1 MLVLP
6 LVMTSLIL
14 GLAGNKRSKFNRQA
28 GLAILYYLS
37 TTLLAAIIGKLS
49 VDHIFFVSQSNLIYK
64 LSSLIKSWSTKFNV
78 DRFLLR

>member
-37 TTLLAAIIGKLS
+37 TTLLAAIIGNFSYL
-49 VDHIFFVSQSNLIYK
+49 VDHRPAISRL
-64 LSSLIKSWSTKFNV
+64 
-78 DRFLLR
+78 

>member
-37 TTLLAAIIGKLS
+37 TTLLAAVIGKLR
-49 VDHIFFVSQSNLIYK
+49 VDHIFFISQSNLI
-64 LSSLIKSWSTKFNV
+64 
-78 DRFLLR
+78 